1 MYKSVLIAATA
12 LMVFSGAVSAQ
23 LVYDG
28 GSTVDPN
35 DVFDEANWVDTTT
48 GLDPAPDTVNPST
61 VQIAADLTIGGAFN
75 PVSTVNIRLDDGF
88 TLTLQDN
95 ATLSSLVYSAGVGEV
110 ANFVVTD
117 DAVMTVT
124 QNIARSEFDVS
135 GNATILFTGAAP
147 EFTTDS
153 LNLSSTWTG
162 SIELVTATPRSS
174 LLGGN
179 GVALFNTLTIDGVAA
194 TNDDIV
200 ATDVLDE
207 TGAVVGISFSLAATD
222 CLLGDVNQDSIVNF
236 LDISPFIGVL
246 SSGGDFQCEADIN
259 EDNVVSF
266 LDIAPFIGVLSGP

>member
-28 GSTVDPN
+28 GSTVGSN
-35 DVFDEANWVDTTT
+35 DFFDEANWVDTTT
-48 GLDPAPDTVNPST
+48 GLDPAPDTVNPSA

-95 ATLSSLVYSAGVGEV
+95 ATLSSLVYSAGNGEV

-135 GNATILFTGAAP
+135 GNATILFTGSAP

-162 SIELVTATPRSS
+162 SIQHVTATPRSS
-174 LLGGN
+174 LLGGS
-179 GVALFNTLTIDGVAA
+179 GAALFNTLTIDGVAA

-200 ATDVLDE
+200 ATDVLDG

-266 LDIAPFIGVLSGP
+266 LDIAPFIGILSGP

>member
-95 ATLSSLVYSAGVGEV
+95 ATLSSLVYSAGNGEV

-135 GNATILFTGAAP
+135 GNATILFTGSAP

-153 LNLSSTWTG
+153 VNLSSTWTG
-162 SIELVTATPRSS
+162 SIQHVTAMPRSS
-174 LLGGN
+174 LLGNSG
-179 GVALFNTLTIDGVAA
+179 ALFNTLTIDGVAA

-200 ATDVLDE
+200 ATDVLDG

-266 LDIAPFIGVLSGP
+266 LDIAPFIGILSGP

>member
-28 GSTVDPN
+28 GSTVDSN
-35 DVFDEANWVDTTT
+35 DFFDEANWVDTTT

-95 ATLSSLVYSAGVGEV
+95 ATLSSLVYSAGNGEV

-135 GNATILFTGAAP
+135 GNATILFTGSAP

-153 LNLSSTWTG
+153 VNLSSTWTG
-162 SIELVTATPRSS
+162 SIQHVTATPRSS
-174 LLGGN
+174 LLGNSG
-179 GVALFNTLTIDGVAA
+179 ALFNTLTIDGVAA

-200 ATDVLDE
+200 ATDVLDG

-266 LDIAPFIGVLSGP
+266 LDIAPFIGILSGL